1 MDIENSTYGDRQADT
16 YDAFR
21 DEVFGGE
28 DVLNEVAF
36 LAHLAGPGPALE
48 LGVGTGR
55 IALPLASRGVS
66 VTGID
71 ASEAMLERLR
81 SKIVDERVDAV
92 IATMQA
98 FALPDRFTLAYCVS
112 NTFLQLTTRR
122 DQQACLDRVAGHLRP
137 GGAFVV
143 DAWVANPSRFIR
155 NQVVAI
161 WHMDQDSVHL
171 EVSRLNPVT
180 QIVETQQA
188 ILRDGEPVRLNPML
202 QRETTLAELDED
214 ARHAG
219 LLLENRLGEWDG
231 TSYAEG
237 APRAISVYRLDEG

>member
-1 MDIENSTYGDRQADT
+1 MDLKDSTYGDRQADT

-21 DEVFGGE
+21 DEIFGGE
-28 DVLNEVAF
+28 DVHDEVA
-36 LAHLAGPGPALE
+36 LLTKLAGPGPALE

-55 IALPLASRGVS
+55 IALPLASRGLR
-66 VTGID
+66 VTGLD
-71 ASEAMLERLR
+71 ASGAMLERLR
-81 SKIVDERVDAV
+81 AKIVGERVEPVLA
-92 IATMQA
+92 AMQA

-112 NTFLQLTTRR
+112 NTFLQLTTRE
-122 DQQACLDRVAGHLRP
+122 DQQACLTEVANHLRP

-143 DAWVANPSRFIR
+143 DAWVANPGRFTR

-171 EVSRLNPVT
+171 EVSRLNPLT
-180 QIVETQQA
+180 QIVETQQV

-214 ARHAG
+214 ARHVG

-237 APRAISVYRLDEG
+237 TPRAISVYRLGEK